1 MEIGI
6 SRSSARERLAR
17 GGSRLWRSGSPDL
30 VRERERL
37 ARGGGGCARRG
48 RLGVARQE
56 LGRGQRVEV
65 GKEKR
70 EREQSRCLTRVLEG
84 KWFTKIFS
92 VNRFPKFP

>member
-6 SRSSARERLAR
+6 SRSGARERET
-17 GGSRLWRSGSPDL
+17 GSRW
-30 VRERERL
+30 
-37 ARGGGGCARRG
+37 GGCERRG

-84 KWFTKIFS
+84 KWFTKFFS